1 MGAPMARTVEAIKRV
16 RYAVVGV
23 GWISQAAMLPG
34 VEHTGNS
41 EVVALVT
48 SHEQKAEVV
57 AGKYGIKKVV
67 SYEEYGELLQSG
79 EIDAVYLATPNF
91 DHVALAVQTL
101 DAGVHLLL
109 EKPMAVSVAE
119 CKQMIAASERGGAK
133 LMVAYRLH
141 FEPGTLK
148 AIERI
153 REGEIGTV
161 RFFNSSFSQQVKGQ
175 NHRAKHGFWA
185 GPVTDMGPYPLNM
198 VRNVFGAEPIAVAA
212 LGVNTDPER
221 FTDESGKPFDDTV
234 AVTLTF
240 PAGRVASFSLS
251 YSGGDVDEYRVV
263 GRKGDLYSNP
273 AYQVGTAIKH
283 EWTVDKKKSTD
294 SFKTTDHFGGEMK
307 YFSECIVENK
317 RPEPDGEE
325 GMLDVRVLEAIEKA
339 LATGQVQHMEP
350 YTRTRRPDPKQVQK
364 LSKVKEPEL
373 VGAHKPSEGQ

>member
-1 MGAPMARTVEAIKRV
+1 MAVKVEAGKKV

-48 SHEQKAEVV
+48 SHEQKAEKVSE
-57 AGKYGIKKVV
+57 KYGIKKIVT
-67 SYEEYGELLQSG
+67 YEEYGDLLRSG
-79 EIDAVYLATPNF
+79 DIDAAYLATPNF
-91 DHVALAVQTL
+91 DHVELAVQTL
-101 DAGVHLLL
+101 DAGIHLLL

-119 CKQMIAASERGGAK
+119 CERMIAASERSGAK

-153 REGEIGTV
+153 RNGEIGTV
-161 RFFNSSFSQQVKGQ
+161 RFFNSSFSQQVSGQ

-185 GPVTDMGPYPLNM
+185 GPVSDMGPYPLNM
-198 VRNVFGAEPIAVAA
+198 VRNVFGAEPIEVAA

-221 FTDESGKPFDDTV
+221 FADESGKPFADTV
-234 AVTLTF
+234 TVSLKF
-240 PAGRVASFSLS
+240 PDERVASFSLS

-263 GRKGDLYSNP
+263 GSKGDLYSNP
-273 AYQVGTAIKH
+273 AYQVATSMEH
-283 EWTVDKKKSTD
+283 ELTVDKKKSSE

-307 YFSECIVENK
+307 YFSECILNDK
-317 RPEPDGEE
+317 QPEPDGEE
-325 GMLDVRVLEAIEKA
+325 GMLDVRVLEAIERA
-339 LATGQVQHMEP
+339 LTTGQTQQLP
-350 YTRTRRPDPKQVQK
+350 RYTRKRRPDPKQVQT
-364 LSKVKEPEL
+364 LSKVSEPEL